1 MRNAAERC
9 KQFSSK
15 PQEFQE
21 GTFTVVDLTGYGV
34 DSFTPELT
42 PPELCALGIGA
53 ATMRTRINERGEV
66 EVYPAIRLT
75 LVYDRAGID
84 LLSAAKFL
92 NGLALRLE
100 QGGTI
105 Q

>member
-1 MRNAAERC
+1 MECVGFVLALIF
-9 KQFSSK
+9 FSLLFLNV
-15 PQEFQE
+15 P
-21 GTFTVVDLTGYGV
+21 VAV
-34 DSFTPELT
+34 
-42 PPELCALGIGA
+42 AIGA